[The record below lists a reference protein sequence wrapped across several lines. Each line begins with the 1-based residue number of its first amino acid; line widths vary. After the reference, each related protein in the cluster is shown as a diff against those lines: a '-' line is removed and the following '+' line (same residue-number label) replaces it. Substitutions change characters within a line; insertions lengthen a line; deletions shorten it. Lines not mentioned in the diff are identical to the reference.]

1 MEDGELKEMRQE
13 GASLE
18 ELKYGRYG
26 NLRFGISL
34 FSFLSIVDLEHRLLW
49 IGSC

>member
-1 MEDGELKEMRQE
+1 MEDGELKERRQE

-18 ELKYGRYG
+18 ELKYGGYG
-26 NLRFGISL
+26 YLSFGISL
-34 FSFLSIVDLEHRLLW
+34 FSFLAIVDLEHRLLW